1 MVIRL
6 GAIGLKKIGLVYL
19 LDLFGGMGEE
29 GWCDLVSVNPLNMI
43 RLIVVLLIYFSR
55 IVSMVLVL

>member
-19 LDLFGGMGEE
+19 LDLFGGMVEE

>member
-19 LDLFGGMGEE
+19 LDLFGGIGEE
-29 GWCDLVSVNPLNMI
+29 GWCDLVCVNPLNMI
-43 RLIVVLLIYFSR
+43 RLMVVLLIYFSR
-55 IVSMVLVL
+55 IVGMVLVL